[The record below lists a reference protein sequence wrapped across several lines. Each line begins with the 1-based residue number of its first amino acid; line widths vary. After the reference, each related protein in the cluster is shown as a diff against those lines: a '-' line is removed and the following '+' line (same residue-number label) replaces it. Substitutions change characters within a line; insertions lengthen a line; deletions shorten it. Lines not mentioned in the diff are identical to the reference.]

1 MLELRAHFRVRTDQ
15 AQNRGLNPFSGS
27 QFSAFCYQHLQ
38 RQKHSESTLSPVVS
52 DVCNSICWVTK
63 CFPCFCCM
71 EELIQATSP
80 NPTPRSASVFSR
92 LIPGSQ
98 CPRTLTSNTGGISSS
113 YHYFLALGG
122 GALLAK
128 CSWRRAKPCASEPC
142 PTPVSSF
149 KCRLLAP
156 TLDLWGPHFR
166 EVASVRMLRDKPA
179 CITVTALG
187 EALWG
192 SGVT

>member
-1 MLELRAHFRVRTDQ
+1 MYISSEIECVCSGELSHRLSRRGAQNDVLELHAHFRVRTDQ
-15 AQNRGLNPFSGS
+15 AQNRGLSPFSGS
-27 QFSAFCYQHLQ
+27 QFSAFCYQQLQ
-38 RQKHSESTLSPVVS
+38 RQKHSENTLSPVAS
-52 DVCNSICWVTK
+52 DACKSICCVTK

-122 GALLAK
+122 GAPLAK
-128 CSWRRAKPCASEPC
+128 RSWRRLN
-142 PTPVSSF
+142 PVHPSP
-149 KCRLLAP
+149 AP
-156 TLDLWGPHFR
+156 P
-166 EVASVRMLRDKPA
+166 P
-179 CITVTALG
+179 
-187 EALWG
+187 
-192 SGVT
+192 